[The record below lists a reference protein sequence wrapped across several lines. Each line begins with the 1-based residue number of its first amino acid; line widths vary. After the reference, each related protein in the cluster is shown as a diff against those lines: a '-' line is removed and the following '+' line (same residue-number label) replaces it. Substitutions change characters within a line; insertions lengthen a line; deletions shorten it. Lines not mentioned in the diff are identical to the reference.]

1 MGLFSRKP
9 KKIDTVIPVSK
20 NDDSNDLSELNGKFG
35 NFDIDEIIKKD
46 FSYDQF
52 QVSDQKDSGNYF
64 GSEFDIQATIG
75 RLKSLYLKEPWVN
88 TCSSLIARNLVTV
101 PFRVYSKSTD
111 EVVKNHPLEALI
123 NTGNY
128 ITSKVFRDSCSYT
141 DLVLA
146 GNYFLILTKDNKS
159 CFWVPVES
167 VTPNLRNSDTEENKK
182 KIIEVGPLESITI
195 GENSLLRLSEE
206 VIPFERV
213 IHIKLPNPFNP
224 FYGLPLI
231 IAASRP
237 ILLDRYKNE
246 YEMAFY
252 LRGGM
257 HSGVIETEQDISKT
271 RMERLMRT
279 FEQAFTGKRNWWRQL
294 FLPKGAKWI
303 NSTLSMAE
311 MQHLESLKE
320 NRSTLLANL
329 GVPPSQVGLVQD
341 VNRSTAEDQKA
352 NLWNNTI
359 VPLCLMIESG
369 WNSSHL
375 IKNVYKDKFYIKA
388 DFEGL
393 DALEGSFYT
402 KCELGEKAKS
412 FMTID
417 EIREFILNI
426 PKLGDERGKMFVAEI
441 VKSNTGNATVSE
453 IAAPAAEEA
462 PPPPQDG
469 KSLKEGNTDDGNGE
483 YRHVHFCRWDELGN
497 GTTTGTVQG
506 NGEQHQHDIKS
517 FKVLASGSDSH
528 THPDIV
534 DGVTTDFS
542 AKKKAV
548 NNQTELEKRE
558 SKNYKE
564 ALEKYI
570 DIILSNARY
579 ALRSGK
585 DVGTVLARNYIKR
598 RDVYMRSVSPIA
610 YEILERSFSMST
622 DNTKRFTAVYIKAPV
637 NFSPTDE
644 VAIEAIRERTGDEQ
658 RAILY
663 KRLLDGFV
671 DASGGIDAV
680 RSEEIMK
687 IIEDG
692 LVAGKTGDAI
702 ANSLASEYKEK
713 YGYRVDTI
721 VRTEILSSISQG
733 IEWNHQVLG
742 EVFSETKKQWFH
754 VGDELSNPDARKE
767 HADFEKAGDHGVVPA
782 DYLWY
787 NPTTGAKMA
796 YPRDPIA
803 GAKDIINCRC
813 TMVTIIPKEAKSRSD
828 LIVNS

>member
-1 MGLFSRKP
+1 MGIFSRKP
-9 KKIDTVIPVSK
+9 KKIDAVIPMK
-20 NDDSNDLSELNGKFG
+20 KDDFNDMSELNGKFG
-35 NFDIDEIIKKD
+35 DFDIDEIIKKD

-52 QVSDQKDSGNYF
+52 QVSDQKESGNYF

-75 RLKSLYLKEPWVN
+75 RLKALYLKEPWVN

-101 PFRVYSKSTD
+101 PFRVYSKSTN
-111 EVVKNHPLEALI
+111 EVIKNHPLEALI

-167 VTPNLRNSDTEENKK
+167 VTPNLRNADTEENKR

-320 NRSTLLANL
+320 NRTTLLANL
-329 GVPPSQVGLVQD
+329 GIPPSQVGIVQD

-359 VPLCLMIESG
+359 VPLSLMIESG

-402 KCELGEKAKS
+402 KCELGDKAKS

-441 VKSNTGNATVSE
+441 VKSNTGNVG
-453 IAAPAAEEA
+453 IPAPTPAPTPAPEAE
-462 PPPPQDG
+462 PTQDG
-469 KSLKEGNTDDGNGE
+469 KALTEGNTEDGNGE
-483 YRHVHFCRWDELGN
+483 YRHVHFCRWDDLGN
-497 GTTTGTVQG
+497 GTTIGSVQG
-506 NGEQHQHDIKS
+506 NGEQHQHDIKN
-517 FKVLASGSDSH
+517 FRVIASGDDSH
-528 THPDIV
+528 THPSIESSN
-534 DGVTTDFS
+534 TTDFS

-548 NNQTELEKRE
+548 SNQSDLEKKE
-558 SKNYKE
+558 SKKYKDQ
-564 ALEKYI
+564 LEKYF
-570 DIILSNARY
+570 DVLMANARY

-585 DVGTVLARNYIKR
+585 DIGAVLASNHVRR
-598 RDVYMRSVSPIA
+598 RDVYISSVTPVA
-610 YEILERSFSMST
+610 YEILDRSFNMST
-622 DNTKRFTAVYIKAPV
+622 DNSKKFTAIHVKAPLT
-637 NFSPTDE
+637 FSPTDDI
-644 VAIEAIRERTGDEQ
+644 AIEAIRQRTKDEQ
-658 RAILY
+658 REILR

-680 RSEEIMK
+680 RSEEIMQL
-687 IIEDG
+687 IEDG
-692 LVAGKTGDAI
+692 LSQGKTNDAI
-702 ANSLASEYKEK
+702 AQSLAADYQVK

-733 IEWNHQVLG
+733 IEWNHRVLG
-742 EVFSETKKQWFH
+742 EVFTETKKQWFH

-767 HADFEKAGDHGVVPA
+767 HADFEKAGDHGVVSA

-787 NPTTGAKMA
+787 NPTTGSKMA

>member
-1 MGLFSRKP
+1 MGIFSRTP
-9 KKIDTVIPVSK
+9 KDINVPAVPQKEELRS
-20 NDDSNDLSELNGKFG
+20 LAELNSMSSGL
-35 NFDIDEIIKKD
+35 DIDDIVKKE

-52 QVSDQKDSGNYF
+52 QVSSLNDNGNYF
-64 GSEFDIQATIG
+64 GVEFDIQATIG

-88 TCSSLIARNLVTV
+88 TCSALISRNLVTV
-101 PFRVYSKSTD
+101 PFKVYKRSNN
-111 EVVKNHPLEALI
+111 EVANDHPLTKLI
-123 NTGNY
+123 NSGNY
-128 ITSKVFRDSCSYT
+128 ITSQKFRDSCSYT
-141 DLVLA
+141 DLVLG
-146 GNYFLILTKDNKS
+146 GNYFLILDESYKT

-167 VTPNLRNSDTEENKK
+167 LTPNLRGVDSQESRK
-182 KIIEVGPLESITI
+182 KILEVGPIESVTV
-195 GENSLLRLSEE
+195 GENSLMKFAEK
-206 VIPFERV
+206 VIPFERI
-213 IHIKLPNPFNP
+213 IHVKLPNPFNP

-231 IAASRP
+231 VAGSRP

-303 NSTLSMAE
+303 NSTLSMSE

-320 NRSTLLANL
+320 NRMTLLANM
-329 GVPPSQVGLVQD
+329 GIPPSQVGIVQD

-359 VPLCLMIESG
+359 VPMSLMIESG
-369 WNSSHL
+369 WNSSYL
-375 IKNVYKDKFYIKA
+375 VRVVYKDEYYIKA

-402 KCELGEKAKS
+402 KCELAEKAKN
-412 FMTID
+412 FMTIN
-417 EIREFILNI
+417 EIREFVLDI
-426 PKLGDERGKMFVAEI
+426 PALKDPRGDMFVAEI
-441 VKSNTGNATVSE
+441 IKSNTGGATVSE
-453 IAAPAAEEA
+453 IAAPQEEA
-462 PPPPQDG
+462 PPPQEEKG
-469 KSLKEGNTDDGNGE
+469 VKEGNTDDGNGE
-483 YRHVHFCRWDELGN
+483 YRHVHFCRWDDLGN
-497 GTTTGTVQG
+497 GTTIGSVQG

-517 FKVLASGSDSH
+517 YRVLPSGSDNH
-528 THPDIV
+528 IHPDIV
-534 DGVTTDFS
+534 DGLPTDFS
-542 AKKKAV
+542 VKKKAID
-548 NNQTELEKRE
+548 NQSALEKRE
-558 SKNYKE
+558 SKKYE
-564 ALEKYI
+564 ESLGKYI
-570 DIILSNARY
+570 DLILANARY

-585 DVGTVLARNYIKR
+585 DVGTVLAKNHIKR
-598 RDVYMRSVSPIA
+598 RDAYMKAVTPVA
-610 YEILERSFSMST
+610 YEILDRSFNMSN
-622 DNTKRFTAVYIKAPV
+622 DNTKGFTSVYIKAPV
-637 NFSPTDE
+637 AFDPIDE
-644 VAIEAIRERTGDEQ
+644 VAIEAIRQRTSDEQ
-658 RAILY
+658 RSILY

-680 RSEEIMK
+680 RSEEIMQ

-692 LVAGKTGDAI
+692 LKEGKTGDVI
-702 ANSLASEYKEK
+702 AQTLAKDYQEK
-713 YGYRVDTI
+713 FGYRVNTI

-787 NPTTGAKMA
+787 NPSTGAKMA
-796 YPRDPIA
+796 YPRDPSA
-803 GAKDIINCRC
+803 GARDIINCRC
-813 TMVTIIPKEAKSRSD
+813 TMVTIIPKEARSRSD

>member
-1 MGLFSRKP
+1 MGIFSRKP
-9 KKIDTVIPVSK
+9 KQIDPVAPIK
-20 NDDSNDLSELNGKFG
+20 KNDLSDMAELNGKFG
-35 NFDIDEIIKKD
+35 DLDIEDIIKKD

-52 QVSDQKDSGNYF
+52 QVSNQSDGGNYF
-64 GSEFDIQATIG
+64 GVEFDVQATIG

-88 TCSSLIARNLVTV
+88 TCTSLISRNLVTV

-111 EVVKNHPLEALI
+111 EQVKNHPLETLI
-123 NTGNY
+123 NSGNY

-141 DLVLA
+141 DLTLA

-159 CFWVPVES
+159 CFWIPVES
-167 VTPNLRNSDTEENKK
+167 VTPNLRNASTEADKK
-182 KIIEVGPLESITI
+182 KIIEVGPIESITI

-206 VIPFERV
+206 TIPFERV

-231 IAASRP
+231 IAGSRP

-320 NRSTLLANL
+320 NRTTLLANL
-329 GVPPSQVGLVQD
+329 GIPPSQVGIVQD

-359 VPLCLMIESG
+359 VPMCLMIESG

-402 KCELGEKAKS
+402 KCELADKAKA

-417 EIREFILNI
+417 ELREFVLNI

-441 VKSNTGNATVSE
+441 VKSNNLSQPAGQP
-453 IAAPAAEEA
+453 APLPEEVTQDAEK
-462 PPPPQDG
+462 QY
-469 KSLKEGNTDDGNGE
+469 KEGNTNDGNGE
-483 YRHVHFCRWDELGN
+483 YRHIHFCKWDELGN
-497 GTTTGTVQG
+497 GTTYGEVQG
-506 NGEQHQHDIKS
+506 DGEAHQHELS
-517 FKVLASGSDSH
+517 GFRVLESGSDKH
-528 THPDIV
+528 THPTIND
-534 DGVTTDFS
+534 TTHTPDS
-542 AKKKAV
+542 VLKKKAV
-548 NNQTELEKRE
+548 DSQETIEKNQ
-558 SKNYKE
+558 S
-564 ALEKYI
+564 EKYQKAFNEYLK
-570 DIILSNARY
+570 IILANARY

-585 DVGTVLARNYIKR
+585 DVGAVLAMNHVKR
-598 RDVYMRSVSPIA
+598 KDEYLKNITPVA
-610 YEILERSFSMST
+610 LEILEKSFDMSLVNAKKFT
-622 DNTKRFTAVYIKAPV
+622 GIRTKAETI
-637 NFSPTDE
+637 FSENDE
-644 VAIEAIRERTGDEQ
+644 IAIDAIRERTVERQ
-658 RAILY
+658 RVQLAR
-663 KRLLDGFV
+663 RLLDGFI

-692 LVAGKTGDAI
+692 LLEGKTNDQI
-702 ANSLASEYKEK
+702 AQSLEPEYRQKF
-713 YGYRVDTI
+713 GYRVDTI
-721 VRTEILSSISQG
+721 VRTEILSSVSQG
-733 IEWNHQVLG
+733 IEWNHEVLG
-742 EVFSETKKQWFH
+742 QVFTETKKQWFH
-754 VGDELSNPDARKE
+754 VGDEHSNPDARKE
-767 HADFEKAGDHGVVPA
+767 HADFEKDGVVA
-782 DYLWY
+782 SDYVWY
-787 NPTTGAKMA
+787 NPTTGATLS
-796 YPRDPIA
+796 YPRDPQG

-813 TMVTIIPKEAKSRSD
+813 TMVTVIPKEARSRAD